1 MNTIIYFT
9 ETYLGKFNTPE
20 YVNLMDRFI
29 SQTQAQG
36 EEVLHYQ
43 KADMDRMKELFGQLQ
58 NNVAR
63 SMALAET
70 PELVALDSERTSL
83 GQYIINSV
91 RNAQS
96 LPIKQ
101 KSDAAKQLYAVL
113 RAYVGFY
120 NQPAPQK
127 TATLDGMLLDLS
139 SEELTEYVTTLGL
152 SECVEALTLKNAQY
166 KVKVD
171 ARTQARSALH
181 STADSATLRTEM
193 DALYKYITTVAFAHN
208 VITPSEDITLYINN
222 MNAVIS
228 EITASYNQR
237 TAKRKKTENGEVKTE
252 NSTDPTQPPLDA
264 TLWEESEPESES
276 TTTK

>member
-1 MNTIIYFT
+1 MDSSFH
-9 ETYLGKFNTPE
+9 KFNTPE

-139 SEELTEYVTTLGL
+139 SEELAEYITTLGL

-237 TAKRKKTENGEVKTE
+237 NAKRKKTEEAPSTETENGEGKTE
-252 NSTDPTQPPLDA
+252 NG
-264 TLWEESEPESES
+264 ES
-276 TTTK
+276 TE

>member
-1 MNTIIYFT
+1 MQNFIYFVDSSFH
-9 ETYLGKFNTPE
+9 KFNTPE

-101 KSDAAKQLYAVL
+101 KSGAAKLLYAVL

-139 SEELTEYVTTLGL
+139 SEELAEYITTLGL

-222 MNAVIS
+222 VNAVIS

-237 TAKRKKTENGEVKTE
+237 NAKRKKTEEDPSSPQDNEG
-252 NSTDPTQPPLDA
+252 STPD
-264 TLWEESEPESES
+264 SEDESES
-276 TTTK
+276 ITELTE

>member
-1 MNTIIYFT
+1 MQNITYFVDSSFT
-9 ETYLGKFNTPE
+9 KFNTPE

-36 EEVLHYQ
+36 EDVLHYQ
-43 KADMDRMKELFGQLQ
+43 ETDMNRMKELFAQLQ

-63 SMALAET
+63 STALSET
-70 PELVALDSERTSL
+70 PELVALDAERTSL
-83 GQYIINSV
+83 AQYIINTV

-120 NQPAPQK
+120 NHPAPQK
-127 TATLDGMLLDLS
+127 TATRDGMLLDIS
-139 SEELTEYVTTLGL
+139 AEEFADYVTTLGL
-152 SECVEALTLKNAQY
+152 DECVEALTLKNAQY

-171 ARTQARSALH
+171 MRTQSRTALH
-181 STADSATLRTEM
+181 SAVDSATLRTEM

-208 VITPSEDITLYINN
+208 VITPSEDITHYINN
-222 MNAVIS
+222 MNAVIG

-237 TAKRKKTENGEVKTE
+237 TAKRKQTENGEGKTENGEGKTE
-252 NSTDPTQPPLDA
+252 NST
-264 TLWEESEPESES
+264 PETENGEGSES
-276 TTTK
+276 SE

>member
-139 SEELTEYVTTLGL
+139 SEELAEYITTLGL
-152 SECVEALTLKNAQY
+152 TECVEALTLKNAQY

-237 TAKRKKTENGEVKTE
+237 NAKRKKTEE
-252 NSTDPTQPPLDA
+252 DPTQPPLDA
-264 TLWEESEPESES
+264 TLGAESEPEASES
-276 TTTK
+276 TE

>member
-1 MNTIIYFT
+1 MDSSFH
-9 ETYLGKFNTPE
+9 KFNTPE

-139 SEELTEYVTTLGL
+139 SEELAEYITTLGL

-237 TAKRKKTENGEVKTE
+237 NAKRKKTEEDPTTETENGEGKTENGEGKTE
-252 NSTDPTQPPLDA
+252 NS
-264 TLWEESEPESES
+264 ES
-276 TTTK
+276 TE